1 MLLLMWGGG
10 ARGGGGD
17 REREKVR
24 MLKYIHQPPYC
35 LPYKYSENRLM
46 FPNCF
51 LLKLV
56 TTRRERGGGG
66 GGEGGLMFLQGLA
79 MQIALP
85 ACASAWDMCVVFKK
99 YFPVLRP
106 YPPPPP
112 PQPPQDF
119 CATVQRT
126 ALHKIWGL
134 LINSFPRIE
143 VPYCKHKAPS
153 TDIFY
158 GELEPLKR
166 RI

>member
-1 MLLLMWGGG
+1 M
-10 ARGGGGD
+10 GGGD
-17 REREKVR
+17 RERNKVG
-24 MLKYIHQPPYC
+24 MLKYIQQPPCC

-51 LLKLV
+51 SLKLV
-56 TTRRERGGGG
+56 TTRRGAGGVLGG
-66 GGEGGLMFLQGLA
+66 RVGANVLA
-79 MQIALP
+79 RSGYADCSPCLCFCMGYVCGFEEISPCPQP
-85 ACASAWDMCVVFKK
+85 RF
-99 YFPVLRP
+99 RP
-106 YPPPPP
+106 PPPPP

-158 GELEPLKR
+158 DELEPLKR

>member
-1 MLLLMWGGG
+1 
-10 ARGGGGD
+10 
-17 REREKVR
+17 
-24 MLKYIHQPPYC
+24 MLKYIQQPPCC

-51 LLKLV
+51 FLKLV
-56 TTRRERGGGG
+56 TMRRGLGGAGG
-66 GGEGGLMFLQGLA
+66 AVGGLMFLQGLA

-85 ACASAWDMCVVFKK
+85 ASASAWDMCVVFKK
-99 YFPVLRP
+99 CLPVP
-106 YPPPPP
+106 SSYPPTPK
-112 PQPPQDF
+112 PPQDF

-158 GELEPLKR
+158 DELEPLKR